1 MNVDIIY
8 SLLVHE
14 SPESALD
21 CIKNILYYNKNYKI
35 AIIINCNSMM
45 HPYIINYSEAYHN
58 VFVTSN
64 PWDKNAW
71 GYDIMKAH
79 IQNFEHCYNNQIT
92 STHFITL
99 ASNCMFHKQ
108 LDISQYNNKTMVD
121 MTDTTKETGWHWE
134 KIYNMYALCEFVK
147 KYNIHTFK
155 VRSIEGR
162 LYEYDKMQSVL
173 EFINDNNIQEYT
185 NVITPKAPCEEFLL
199 PSIYALFTGYLNDSI
214 CKVFWDL
221 PNYTPSFEQIIE
233 CEYPCV
239 KRVDREYNND
249 IRVKLREMTNNYSE

>member
-35 AIIINCNSMM
+35 AIIINCNIMM
-45 HPYIINYSEAYHN
+45 HPYIINYSEAYDN
-58 VFVTSN
+58 LFVTPN

-79 IQNFEHCYNNQIT
+79 IQNFEDCYNNQIK

-108 LDISQYNNKTMVD
+108 LDITQYNKKTITD
-121 MTDTTKETGWHWE
+121 MTDNTIQTGWQWE
-134 KIYNMYALCEFVK
+134 NIYKMDALCDFFK

-155 VRSIEGR
+155 VRTIEGTA
-162 LYEYDKMQSVL
+162 YEYEAMIKVV
-173 EFINDNNIQEYT
+173 EFINTNNIEQYT
-185 NVITPKAPCEEFLL
+185 HIITSKPPCEEFLL
-199 PSIYALFTGYLNDSI
+199 PSIYALFTGYVNDTI
-214 CKVFWDL
+214 CKLFL
-221 PNYTPSFEQIIE
+221 ELHNYTPSFEQIIE

-239 KRVDREYNND
+239 KRVHREYNND
-249 IRVKLREMTNNYSE
+249 IRVKLREMANNYSE